1 MVWDRDRDGHGDGD
15 RDRDGDG
22 DGDRDRDR
30 DGDGDRDRDGVR
42 ASGRA
47 RVVTCRVVG
56 ASGATLALTRGSG
69 PARVRPR
76 VRV

>member
-1 MVWDRDRDGHGDGD
+1 MGMGMGIGIGMGMGMGIGVGIEMGM
-15 RDRDGDG
+15 
-22 DGDRDRDR
+22 
-30 DGDGDRDRDGVR
+30 GDRDRDGVR